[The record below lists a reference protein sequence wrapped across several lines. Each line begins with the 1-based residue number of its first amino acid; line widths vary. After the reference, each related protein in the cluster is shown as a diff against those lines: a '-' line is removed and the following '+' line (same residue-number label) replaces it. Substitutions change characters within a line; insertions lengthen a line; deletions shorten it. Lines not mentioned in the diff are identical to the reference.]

1 MQELRAAACRL
12 LIYETAASR
21 RFDVRDAAMLLH
33 LQTLQL
39 HRAKAEQ
46 RDQEELEHPQRLLR
60 QPGRDPLL
68 MTRMRHRRPCS
79 GISNASAEGPAARWA
94 AAQQPS
100 ASRAGIRSGLLPMRA
115 QRSCRVLLRHGQSRS
130 LQQQLC
136 FPCCCVLL
144 KKELPGLVNEHI
156 SFIAHE
162 GDIVD

>member
-1 MQELRAAACRL
+1 MQSSTNRFGQNGPSLLQRLMTAGCRL
-12 LIYETAASR
+12 EIYETAASR
-21 RFDVRDAAMLLH
+21 RFDVRDAAMRLR

-46 RDQEELEHPQRLLR
+46 RNQEEHEHPQRLLK

-68 MTRMRHRRPCS
+68 MMKMRHRRPCS

-130 LQQQLC
+130 LQQQQY
-136 FPCCCVLL
+136 FPCSCVLL
-144 KKELPGLVNEHI
+144 KKELP
-156 SFIAHE
+156 
-162 GDIVD
+162 

>member
-1 MQELRAAACRL
+1 MAATCRLLIYETAASRRFDVRDAAKRLRMHTLQHSSTNQFDQDGPSLVQELRAAACRL

-60 QPGRDPLL
+60 QSGRDPLL
-68 MTRMRHRRPCS
+68 MMKMRHRRPCS

-94 AAQQPS
+94 AAQRPS
-100 ASRAGIRSGLLPMRA
+100 AS
-115 QRSCRVLLRHGQSRS
+115 
-130 LQQQLC
+130 
-136 FPCCCVLL
+136 
-144 KKELPGLVNEHI
+144 
-156 SFIAHE
+156 
-162 GDIVD
+162 